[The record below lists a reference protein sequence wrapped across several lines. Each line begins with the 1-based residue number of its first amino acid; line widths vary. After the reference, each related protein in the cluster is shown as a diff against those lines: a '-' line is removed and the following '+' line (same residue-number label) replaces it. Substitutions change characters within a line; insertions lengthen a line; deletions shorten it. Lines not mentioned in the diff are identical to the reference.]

1 MPAIDIDRNAAHEAA
16 KHELAK
22 AIYPK
27 DSPRQLVRDWVED
40 LLYRLALKGS
50 SVPGGWLAITAVLT
64 ALAIAVVA
72 GIRVAR
78 RTMHTHRNTD
88 LQLFDTNL
96 LSAAQ
101 HRTSAESHAAAGNW
115 TAAIRHRVRAVARE
129 LEERNI
135 LNPAPGRTASELA
148 RDAGTSLPDLS
159 PELVTAAMV
168 FNDVTYGGRRGT
180 PEEYQMIV
188 NLDDHLRTR
197 SPATPPEVVHPAE
210 SGSWAQ
216 VE

>member
-1 MPAIDIDRNAAHEAA
+1 
-16 KHELAK
+16 
-22 AIYPK
+22 
-27 DSPRQLVRDWVED
+27 
-40 LLYRLALKGS
+40 
-50 SVPGGWLAITAVLT
+50 
-64 ALAIAVVA
+64 
-72 GIRVAR
+72 
-78 RTMHTHRNTD
+78 MHTHRNTD